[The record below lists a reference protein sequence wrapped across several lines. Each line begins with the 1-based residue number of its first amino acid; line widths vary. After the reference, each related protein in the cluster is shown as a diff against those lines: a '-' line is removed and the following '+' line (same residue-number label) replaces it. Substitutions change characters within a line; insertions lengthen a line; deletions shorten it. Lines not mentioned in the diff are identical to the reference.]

1 MTPTDPIQQAE
12 HEAVELALQNG
23 IEELMAGAA
32 DPEVGP
38 DVLADLLAHELTAMH
53 RLAMRLS
60 GAAQGVLDW
69 SVERDDAAQEAG
81 APDPAVDTADLSAAR
96 LAGVASRLMESMRQG
111 LVALARCRP
120 AAEGEG
126 VWVVLS
132 WLDGRCSDEELQRR
146 IAARKAAKAAN
157 DPEPGK
163 PAPSPQARELRA
175 LAAGV
180 ALQLA
185 QEAKVKE
192 MAALAADE
200 RRGVGF
206 LARLFAHELGAEHG
220 LIMRLAGSADLA
232 LDRAV
237 DARTEPATALR
248 LAGVVARLG
257 DRFRRGVLT
266 LQRLAR
272 GPGGG
277 PGKVAGMVWGGL
289 HEGYKP
295 GAAVPANDAPDPAA
309 APAATAGHG
318 VHRSFS
324 APTAGSD
331 SAAQAG
337 PLPAPTD
344 PLSAGH
350 GVDRPKSRRAA

>member
-1 MTPTDPIQQAE
+1 
-12 HEAVELALQNG
+12 
-23 IEELMAGAA
+23 
-32 DPEVGP
+32 
-38 DVLADLLAHELTAMH
+38 
-53 RLAMRLS
+53 
-60 GAAQGVLDW
+60 
-69 SVERDDAAQEAG
+69 
-81 APDPAVDTADLSAAR
+81 
-96 LAGVASRLMESMRQG
+96 MESMRQG

-126 VWVVLS
+126 VWLALN

-146 IAARKAAKAAN
+146 IAARKAANAA
-157 DPEPGK
+157 DEPGR

-175 LAAGV
+175 LAVGV

-220 LIMRLAGSADLA
+220 LMMRLAGSADFA

-237 DARTEPATALR
+237 DARTEPAAALR

-272 GPGGG
+272 RPGGG

-295 GAAVPANDAPDPAA
+295 DAAAPANDAPDPAA
-309 APAATAGHG
+309 VPAATAGHG
-318 VHRSFS
+318 V
-324 APTAGSD
+324 
-331 SAAQAG
+331 
-337 PLPAPTD
+337 
-344 PLSAGH
+344 
-350 GVDRPKSRRAA
+350 DRPDSRRAA